1 MVAAS
6 ASNTARKKAARD
18 HAAALYDAHD
28 EQRRLAETARR
39 KRVLEHAGEI
49 AGNHAEIDELTAKI
63 EELRADC
70 ARRLAAIVADGVTET
85 QTAEMTGLEPREV
98 RAAVKATAGP
108 KARPAKKHTAAKP
121 AA

>member
-6 ASNTARKKAARD
+6 ASNTTRKKAARD

-28 EQRRLAETARR
+28 EERRLAETARR

-49 AGNHAEIDELTAKI
+49 AGNQTEIDELTAKI
-63 EELRADC
+63 DELRADC
-70 ARRLAAIVADGVTET
+70 ARRLAAIVADGVTEA
-85 QTAEMTGLEPREV
+85 QTAAMTGRELREV
-98 RAAVKATAGP
+98 RAAVKATAGQ
-108 KARPAKKHTAAKP
+108 KARPAKKPAAAKS

>member
-49 AGNHAEIDELTAKI
+49 AGNQAEIDELTVKI

-85 QTAEMTGLEPREV
+85 QTAEMTGREPREV
-98 RAAVKATAGP
+98 RAAVKAAAGQ
-108 KARPAKKHTAAKP
+108 KARPAKKPTAAKP